1 MTQELIFNQH
11 SSDIIPSSELPA
23 AAFVSI
29 ADPYVMIRMTDGSVQ
44 LLVGGTMIL

>member
-11 SSDIIPSSELPA
+11 NSDLVPSSEPPA

-29 ADPYVMIRMTDGSVQ
+29 ADPYVLLRMTDGAIH
-44 LLVGGTMIL
+44 LLVGGT